1 MQNKIYELEAKNLEL
16 NKNLDERIKSNSEF
30 KKKMQEEIQTL
41 QKKMQEEISTLHKK
55 MQEEVNEL

>member
-41 QKKMQEEISTLHKK
+41 QKKMQEE
-55 MQEEVNEL
+55 VNEL